1 MNIQEITRLMEVL
14 GTEYP
19 KNFEV
24 TPERMK
30 LWQAILEPVEYPEA
44 CAALVDL
51 IREAR
56 PFPPV
61 VGEIFQHV
69 LINRRS
75 AAQKIRIQT
84 AEKKAL
90 PPPELT
96 PEQIEKNKSILAQ
109 LSKDLAAKKAMRQ

>member
-19 KNFEV
+19 KTFEV

-30 LWQAILEPVEYPEA
+30 LWQAILEPVEYHEA

-51 IREAR
+51 LREAR

-61 VGEIFQHV
+61 VGEIYQHV
-69 LINRRS
+69 NTTRRS
-75 AAQKIRIQT
+75 RAKAAQIESIET
-84 AEKKAL
+84 KAL
-90 PPPELT
+90 PPPEIS
-96 PEQIEKNKSILAQ
+96 PEQIEKNKKMLAD

>member
-30 LWQAILEPVEYPEA
+30 LWQAILEPVQYWEA
-44 CAALVDL
+44 CEALVDL
-51 IREAR
+51 LREAR

-69 LINRRS
+69 VSKRRS
-75 AAQKIRIQT
+75 AAKAKQIET
-84 AEKKAL
+84 MEKKAL

-96 PEQIEKNKSILAQ
+96 PEQIEKNKAMLAQ